1 MRPYLCWTR
10 TMARR
15 LAEEVNQILLTHHVN
30 HDSRV
35 QSNARGS
42 AAPANRTHV
51 RPVPKCLELC
61 VSVSVKTGSILV
73 SARLTPA
80 RSSLNISFQ
89 GMHPSRITTSKP
101 TL

>member
-10 TMARR
+10 TIARL

-30 HDSRV
+30 PDLRV
-35 QSNARGS
+35 QSNAHGS

-51 RPVPKCLELC
+51 RSVPECLELC
-61 VSVSVKTGSILV
+61 VRVSVKTDSILV
-73 SARLTPA
+73 IARLTPA

-89 GMHPSRITTSKP
+89 GMHLSQITTSKP